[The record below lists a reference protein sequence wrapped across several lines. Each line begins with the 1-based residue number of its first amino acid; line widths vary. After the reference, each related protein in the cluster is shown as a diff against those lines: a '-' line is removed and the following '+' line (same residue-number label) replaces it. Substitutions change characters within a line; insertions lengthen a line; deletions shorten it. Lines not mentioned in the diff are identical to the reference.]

1 MTTIAIDQIGPIAT
15 VKYAAWLH
23 CRIIVVKKVHCQAAC
38 NVDYPTNHMYAPI
51 GKERIKKS
59 SLAQAIF
66 FFVRLHATKKKYPN
80 IASNYNQDLGI
91 ITDSNH
97 VPLINRAFVKLRNEI

>member
-1 MTTIAIDQIGPIAT
+1 
-15 VKYAAWLH
+15 
-23 CRIIVVKKVHCQAAC
+23 
-38 NVDYPTNHMYAPI
+38 
-51 GKERIKKS
+51 
-59 SLAQAIF
+59 LAQAIF